1 MAEFPHDRL
10 DTEETGDAAQEAAE
24 RLKSALQVQTILKA
38 NRRRTEDDRDTAH
51 LYLALTILDLRF
63 QLGLSFRELS
73 RISGGTISN
82 SEISEL
88 ARRGRY
94 LSQRRYRE
102 FTECINLWLAR
113 SGYAE
118 KQFPEWLTS
127 KDPMII

>member
-1 MAEFPHDRL
+1 MTEFSYDRIEDDELLDVAEK
-10 DTEETGDAAQEAAE
+10 AAE
-24 RLKSALQVQTILKA
+24 RLQSALELQTILKT
-38 NRRRTEDDRDTAH
+38 NRRRMEDDRDAAH

-73 RISGGTISN
+73 RISGGAISN

-94 LSQRRYRE
+94 LSQQRYRE

-127 KDPMII
+127 RDPMII